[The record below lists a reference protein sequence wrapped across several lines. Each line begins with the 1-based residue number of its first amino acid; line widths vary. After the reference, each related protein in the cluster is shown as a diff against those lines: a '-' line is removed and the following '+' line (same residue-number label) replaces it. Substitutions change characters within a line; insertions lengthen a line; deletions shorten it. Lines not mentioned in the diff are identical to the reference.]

1 MRPAQNRGMGIRYYA
16 YAFDSDQTGKALADP
31 FTVIGSDPLADAYG
45 LEPGFRQGVTD
56 FRQSLPERDLL
67 YLDKAWPY
75 LQRLT
80 APRSSGAAARAAYR
94 MFEGQVTYA
103 DDGFTWRPWVRALPP
118 HDVALIARDL
128 ETINDHDIEAG
139 LSGTSWVEAPFSSS
153 RSASFSGASSGV
165 GWTSAPCWSVQR
177 IAAHGRLTPC
187 AN

>member
-1 MRPAQNRGMGIRYYA
+1 PGRGDEEHARYLSAHTVGRWPQVIHTRKDSDLRSVLPAQNRRMGIRYYA

-31 FTVIGSDPLADAYG
+31 LTVIGSDPLADAYG

-80 APRSSGAAARAAYR
+80 APRSGGAAARPAYR

-103 DDGFTWRPWVRALPP
+103 DDGFTWRPWVRAL
-118 HDVALIARDL
+118 
-128 ETINDHDIEAG
+128 
-139 LSGTSWVEAPFSSS
+139 
-153 RSASFSGASSGV
+153 
-165 GWTSAPCWSVQR
+165 
-177 IAAHGRLTPC
+177 
-187 AN
+187 

>member
-1 MRPAQNRGMGIRYYA
+1 MGIRYYA

-31 FTVIGSDPLADAYG
+31 LTVIGSDPLADACG
-45 LEPGFRQGVTD
+45 LEPGFTQGVVTD

-75 LQRLT
+75 LQWLT

-128 ETINDHDIEAG
+128 ETITGHDIKAG
-139 LSGTSWVEAPFSSS
+139 LSGAYSPGQLLDSELAYATAFLY
-153 RSASFSGASSGV
+153 RASGFVHAVASD
-165 GWTSAPCWSVQR
+165 
-177 IAAHGRLTPC
+177 GRGF
-187 AN
+187 AYMIG